1 MGSANLPSEPPD
13 RQAPR
18 DDLWS
23 QRLEEHSQRGF
34 KRFLVRQVAFQQ
46 TQRKRAEMNPEI
58 EDINDEDDDVLIQMQ
73 NDDGVVVTFLTA
85 PPSVF
90 EVTDRIDPLTFW
102 MSPNDVY
109 VAINED
115 ILNEMIEESIEKNNG
130 VYDNEEA
137 AFLPIVHV
145 LAIGLKEVNQQIT
158 QRGEKIGE

>member
-1 MGSANLPSEPPD
+1 
-13 RQAPR
+13 
-18 DDLWS
+18 
-23 QRLEEHSQRGF
+23 
-34 KRFLVRQVAFQQ
+34 
-46 TQRKRAEMNPEI
+46 MNPEI

-102 MSPNDVY
+102 MSPKSVY

-115 ILNEMIEESIEKNNG
+115 ILNEMIVESIEKNNG
-130 VYDNEEA
+130 VYDDKEA

-145 LAIGLKEVNQQIT
+145 LNIGLKEVDKQIANRAT
-158 QRGEKIGE
+158 K

>member
-1 MGSANLPSEPPD
+1 
-13 RQAPR
+13 
-18 DDLWS
+18 
-23 QRLEEHSQRGF
+23 
-34 KRFLVRQVAFQQ
+34 
-46 TQRKRAEMNPEI
+46 MNPEI
-58 EDINDEDDDVLIQMQ
+58 EDINDEDDDVLIQMH

-102 MSPNDVY
+102 MSPKSVY

-130 VYDNEEA
+130 VYDDKEA

-145 LAIGLKEVNQQIT
+145 LNIGLKEVDKQIANRAT
-158 QRGEKIGE
+158 KIE

>member
-1 MGSANLPSEPPD
+1 M
-13 RQAPR
+13 
-18 DDLWS
+18 
-23 QRLEEHSQRGF
+23 
-34 KRFLVRQVAFQQ
+34 RQVAFHQ

-58 EDINDEDDDVLIQMQ
+58 EDINDEDDDVFIQMQ

-102 MSPNDVY
+102 MSPKSVY

-130 VYDNEEA
+130 VYDDNFIDHKLPRLLPVISGYNSKLYPITRQVRKRYFVNVDLENEDE
-137 AFLPIVHV
+137 FRPRFV
-145 LAIGLKEVNQQIT
+145 EVPERIL
-158 QRGEKIGE
+158 

>member
-1 MGSANLPSEPPD
+1 M
-13 RQAPR
+13 
-18 DDLWS
+18 
-23 QRLEEHSQRGF
+23 
-34 KRFLVRQVAFQQ
+34 RQVAFHQ

-102 MSPNDVY
+102 MSPKNVY

-130 VYDNEEA
+130 VYDDKAA

-145 LAIGLKEVNQQIT
+145 LNIGLKEVNRQIT
-158 QRGEKIGE
+158 QRGERNGK

>member
-1 MGSANLPSEPPD
+1 M
-13 RQAPR
+13 RQ
-18 DDLWS
+18 
-23 QRLEEHSQRGF
+23 F
-34 KRFLVRQVAFQQ
+34 AFQQ

-102 MSPNDVY
+102 MSPKSVY

-115 ILNEMIEESIEKNNG
+115 ILNEMIEESIEKNSEI
-130 VYDNEEA
+130 YDEKEA
-137 AFLPIVHV
+137 AFLPIVHILNV
-145 LAIGLKEVNQQIT
+145 GLREVDRQIS
-158 QRGEKIGE
+158 QRGEKNGE

>member
-1 MGSANLPSEPPD
+1 
-13 RQAPR
+13 
-18 DDLWS
+18 
-23 QRLEEHSQRGF
+23 
-34 KRFLVRQVAFQQ
+34 
-46 TQRKRAEMNPEI
+46 MNPEI

-102 MSPNDVY
+102 MSPKSVY

-115 ILNEMIEESIEKNNG
+115 ILNEMIKESIEKNYG
-130 VYDNEEA
+130 VYDDKEA

-145 LAIGLKEVNQQIT
+145 LNIGLKEVDKQIANRAT
-158 QRGEKIGE
+158 KIE

>member
-1 MGSANLPSEPPD
+1 
-13 RQAPR
+13 
-18 DDLWS
+18 
-23 QRLEEHSQRGF
+23 
-34 KRFLVRQVAFQQ
+34 VRQVAFQQ

-58 EDINDEDDDVLIQMQ
+58 EDINDEDNDVLIQMQ

-102 MSPNDVY
+102 MSPKSVY

-130 VYDNEEA
+130 VYDDKEA
-137 AFLPIVHV
+137 AFLPIIHILNV
-145 LAIGLKEVNQQIT
+145 GLKEVDKQIANRAT
-158 QRGEKIGE
+158 KIE

>member
-1 MGSANLPSEPPD
+1 M
-13 RQAPR
+13 RR
-18 DDLWS
+18 
-23 QRLEEHSQRGF
+23 
-34 KRFLVRQVAFQQ
+34 VAFQQ

-102 MSPNDVY
+102 MSPKSVY

-130 VYDNEEA
+130 VYEDKEA

-145 LAIGLKEVNQQIT
+145 LNIGLKEVDKQIANRAT
-158 QRGEKIGE
+158 KIE

>member
-1 MGSANLPSEPPD
+1 
-13 RQAPR
+13 
-18 DDLWS
+18 
-23 QRLEEHSQRGF
+23 
-34 KRFLVRQVAFQQ
+34 
-46 TQRKRAEMNPEI
+46 MNPEI

-102 MSPNDVY
+102 MSPKSVY

>member
-1 MGSANLPSEPPD
+1 M
-13 RQAPR
+13 RQ
-18 DDLWS
+18 
-23 QRLEEHSQRGF
+23 F
-34 KRFLVRQVAFQQ
+34 AFQQ

-102 MSPNDVY
+102 MSPKSVY

-115 ILNEMIEESIEKNNG
+115 ILNEMIEESIEKNSEI
-130 VYDNEEA
+130 YDEKEA
-137 AFLPIVHV
+137 AFLPIVHILNV
-145 LAIGLKEVNQQIT
+145 GLREVDRQIA
-158 QRGEKIGE
+158 QRGEKNGE

>member
-1 MGSANLPSEPPD
+1 
-13 RQAPR
+13 
-18 DDLWS
+18 
-23 QRLEEHSQRGF
+23 
-34 KRFLVRQVAFQQ
+34 
-46 TQRKRAEMNPEI
+46 MNPEI
-58 EDINDEDDDVLIQMQ
+58 EDINDEDDVLIQMQ

-102 MSPNDVY
+102 MSSKSVY

-130 VYDNEEA
+130 VYDDKEA

-145 LAIGLKEVNQQIT
+145 LNIGLKEVNRQIE
-158 QRGEKIGE
+158 QRGEINEE

>member
-1 MGSANLPSEPPD
+1 
-13 RQAPR
+13 
-18 DDLWS
+18 
-23 QRLEEHSQRGF
+23 
-34 KRFLVRQVAFQQ
+34 
-46 TQRKRAEMNPEI
+46 MNPEI

-102 MSPNDVY
+102 MSPKSVY

-115 ILNEMIEESIEKNNG
+115 ILNEMIEESIEKNKG
-130 VYDNEEA
+130 VYDDKEA

-145 LAIGLKEVNQQIT
+145 LNIGLKEVDKQIANRAT
-158 QRGEKIGE
+158 KIE